1 LQPNHE
7 ENPKNK
13 KRQII
18 FAAASISAIAI
29 VGTIAYFS
37 LSKIRS
43 GQSLDAMTQEQ
54 FEGAPTISSQLQS
67 DCQQSA
73 VKVSEMT
80 NPEKMDAEFRANV
93 ENCKDVYFVIDHQT
107 QFRSEGMYPDLA
119 VDLAHF
125 IGKSDKTKA
134 LELLK
139 FAREMKPWEFYLGP
153 VTCDS
158 QHVLDAYI
166 ESFNLP
172 DDKICY
178 TEANYKTTLLPELQ
192 KKNFDLFSKM
202 LANDQVVWMGM
213 PDSDVG
219 CPEKVSSIIKTVR
232 NIADGNAQISAAEAV
247 EPANANPGV
256 LNLIVKSGGQDKA
269 TLVFT
274 TVKDCLQINSILVPN
289 LETSE

>member
-1 LQPNHE
+1 MQPNDE
-7 ENPKNK
+7 QNPKSR

-18 FAAASISAIAI
+18 FATASISAIAI

-37 LSKIRS
+37 LSKIRGS
-43 GQSLDAMTQEQ
+43 QTVDTMTQEQ

-73 VKVSEMT
+73 IKISEMT
-80 NPEKMDAEFRANV
+80 NADNMNAEFRANV

-107 QFRSEGMYPDLA
+107 QFRREGMYPDLS

-125 IGKSDKTKA
+125 MGKTDKAKA
-134 LELLK
+134 LDLLK

-166 ESFNLP
+166 ESFVLP
-172 DDKICY
+172 EDKICFG
-178 TEANYKTTLLPELQ
+178 EADLKTTLLSEMQ
-192 KKNFDLFSKM
+192 KKNFDILPKL
-202 LANDQVVWMGM
+202 LANNEVVWMGM

-219 CPEKVSSIIKTVR
+219 CPEKISSIIKTVK
-232 NIADGNAQISAAEAV
+232 NLSEGSDQI
-247 EPANANPGV
+247 EPAQTVEGDTNKVN
-256 LNLIVKSGGQDKA
+256 IVVKAGGQDKV
-269 TLVFT
+269 TLVFSPLNN
-274 TVKDCLQINSILVPN
+274 CLQINSILVPN
-289 LETSE
+289 LEVSE